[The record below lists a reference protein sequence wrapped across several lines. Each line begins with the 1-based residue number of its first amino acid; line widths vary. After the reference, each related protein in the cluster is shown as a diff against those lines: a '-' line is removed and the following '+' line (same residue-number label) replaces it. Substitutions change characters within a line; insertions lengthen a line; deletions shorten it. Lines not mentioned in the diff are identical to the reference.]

1 MAAALDADAD
11 MVGLVMFPPSP
22 RSIDVGKAARL
33 ADQAR
38 GRAKIVVLLVDP
50 DDALVDRI
58 AAEVRPDVL
67 QLHGNETPAR
77 VSAIRARVGKPVMK
91 AIKVRTR
98 DDAIGARAYRSAAD
112 LILFD
117 AAPPKDA
124 DRPGGHGRTFDWA
137 LLDGVKD
144 DLDWVLSGGLTAAN
158 VAEAVRATRA
168 SAVDV
173 SSGVETAP
181 GVKDA
186 ELIRAFVAA
195 ARAA

>member
-1 MAAALDADAD
+1 
-11 MVGLVMFPPSP
+11 
-22 RSIDVGKAARL
+22 
-33 ADQAR
+33 
-38 GRAKIVVLLVDP
+38 
-50 DDALVDRI
+50 
-58 AAEVRPDVL
+58 
-67 QLHGNETPAR
+67 
-77 VSAIRARVGKPVMK
+77 MK